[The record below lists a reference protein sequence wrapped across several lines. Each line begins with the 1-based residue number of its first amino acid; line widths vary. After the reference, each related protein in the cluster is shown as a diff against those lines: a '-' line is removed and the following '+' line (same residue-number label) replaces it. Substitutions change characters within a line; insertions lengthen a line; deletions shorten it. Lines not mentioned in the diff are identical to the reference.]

1 MRLDGRIALVTGAS
15 GGIGQSICRVLARA
29 GAGIAVHYNT
39 QREVSQQLVED
50 LIADGCSAR
59 AFQADVVDPKACTRL
74 VEEVAGDL
82 GGMHF
87 LVNNAGVAIGGDKAV
102 DVSIDQWQHV
112 MDVNLNSAF
121 YMCRAG
127 ILHMRRQGG
136 GRIVNIS
143 SNVINTLPG
152 GSAAYG
158 TSKSGLVALTK
169 ILSKEEAVNGIR
181 INAISPGMI
190 DAGMGRGALQRR
202 DPDVQEQ
209 FLQSIP
215 MGRAGTS
222 DEVSAAVLFLCSD
235 EASYITGQNF
245 NVNGGD
251 RTESYQ

>member
-1 MRLDGRIALVTGAS
+1 MRLKDKVALITGAS
-15 GGIGQSICRVLARA
+15 NGMGAAETQLFAEEGATVIAMDIDVESGERLSDKISKSGNPVEFHECDVTNESDWNRVTDYVMAKYGSI
-29 GAGIAVHYNT
+29 
-39 QREVSQQLVED
+39 
-50 LIADGCSAR
+50 
-59 AFQADVVDPKACTRL
+59 DV
-74 VEEVAGDL
+74 
-82 GGMHF
+82 
-87 LVNNAGVAIGGDKAV
+87 LVNNAGVAIGGEKAV

-202 DPDVQEQ
+202 DSDVQEQ

-222 DEVSAAVLFLCSD
+222 DEVAAAVLFLCSD